1 MIKNQKGMTLIEM
14 VITVAIIGIIAA
26 VAWPEYERHKTKNR
40 RTDGINALMEAAQ
53 ELQQCHT
60 DEGGYIKTDGST
72 ECTYRTNSD
81 EGHFT
86 IDDNNTI
93 TVDSYTLTAT
103 PTRADGECSTLTLT
117 NLGVKG
123 FTTTNSSPDP
133 VGTLNRCWSQ

>member
-1 MIKNQKGMTLIEM
+1 MNRNQKGLTLIEM

-40 RTDGINALMEAAQ
+40 RTDGINALMEASQ
-53 ELQQCHT
+53 QLQQCHT

-72 ECTYRTNSD
+72 ECTYRPDSD
-81 EGHFT
+81 KNYYT
-86 IDDNNTI
+86 IDDLGTI
-93 TVDSYTLTAT
+93 TIDSFTLTAT
-103 PTRADGECSTLTLT
+103 PTIADGECSTLTLT

-123 FTTTNSSPDP
+123 FTSTNVAPNP